1 MQQEK
6 DKNVEVAAS
15 DAAYNLIPQLEYL
28 LAIMA
33 DGYDWPNDVI
43 AQLTVSYDDG
53 KLSMTHPES
62 MDKQINDLQYGDGS
76 GTPPRP
82 LINNFIRR
90 AESAIQ
96 KSLANNTLDLLLEME
111 EVF

>member
-1 MQQEK
+1 MYQD
-6 DKNVEVAAS
+6 DKNIEIAAS
-15 DAAYNLIPQLEYL
+15 DAAYALIPQLESM
-28 LAIMA
+28 LAILA
-33 DGYDWPNDVI
+33 DASGWPDDVI

-53 KLSMTHPES
+53 KLNLTYPES
-62 MDKQINDLQYGDGS
+62 IAKRVDDLQYGDAN

-96 KSLANNTLDLLLEME
+96 KSLANNTLDLLLEMQ

>member
-1 MQQEK
+1 MYQD
-6 DKNVEVAAS
+6 DKNIEVASS

-28 LAIMA
+28 LAVMA
-33 DGYDWPNDVI
+33 DGYGWPDDVI
-43 AQLTVSYDDG
+43 EQLTVSYDDG
-53 KLSMTHPES
+53 KLSLTHPES
-62 MDKQINDLQYGDGS
+62 MDKQINDLQYGDEN

-82 LINNFIRR
+82 LINNFVRR